1 MNVTASPNLVSGLGV
16 ERLEL
21 ETATKVADLM
31 SGELDG
37 FNRSESIDAPSAYNS
52 KVHRSKE
59 PGGEHIEDG

>member
-37 FNRSESIDAPSAYNS
+37 FNRSESIDAPSA
-52 KVHRSKE
+52 
-59 PGGEHIEDG
+59 